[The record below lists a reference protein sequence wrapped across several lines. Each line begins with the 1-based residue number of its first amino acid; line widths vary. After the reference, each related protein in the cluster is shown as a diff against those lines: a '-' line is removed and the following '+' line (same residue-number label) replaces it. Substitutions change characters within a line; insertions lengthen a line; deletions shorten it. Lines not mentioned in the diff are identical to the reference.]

1 MSAAWFEC
9 GARLASLLAA
19 RPGLAQ
25 VSVTHFA
32 PPSDDDNELV
42 FIRSTSG
49 GYQAGPTASGPLI
62 DDAVFTLEVVMMVR
76 GWATL
81 DECMARLGEI
91 EAEVRDEV
99 AANPSL
105 ADLADDAWS
114 VTEARAGEFTFTP
127 NHGPDGPWAHGTV
140 DVDVEVRIYG
150 GNPP

>member
-1 MSAAWFEC
+1 
-9 GARLASLLAA
+9 
-19 RPGLAQ
+19 
-25 VSVTHFA
+25 
-32 PPSDDDNELV
+32 
-42 FIRSTSG
+42 
-49 GYQAGPTASGPLI
+49 
-62 DDAVFTLEVVMMVR
+62 MMVR

-81 DECMARLGEI
+81 EECMARLGEI

-140 DVDVEVRIYG
+140 GVDVEVRIYG
-150 GNPP
+150 GNP